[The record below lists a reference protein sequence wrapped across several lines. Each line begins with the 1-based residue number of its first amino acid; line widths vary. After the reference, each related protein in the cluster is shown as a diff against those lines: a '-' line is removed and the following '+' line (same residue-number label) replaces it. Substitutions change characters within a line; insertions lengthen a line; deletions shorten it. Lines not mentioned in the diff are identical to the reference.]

1 MDSAATLGRKDSN
14 SESDLLIKAAE
25 LEKEA
30 VFGRLEEPLIV
41 APYLE
46 ARRGNSHVE
55 RRPVGDLSG
64 EMSDQFSGG
73 TAMEVVYPRC
83 SGLDVHK
90 RFLVACL
97 SVVEPSGKRHKELRQ
112 VSTMT
117 CDILALKEWLKAS
130 GCRQIAME
138 STGVYWK
145 PIFHLLEDSFEIVLV
160 NAQHMKA
167 VPGRKTDVKDAE
179 WIADLLQHGLLKAS
193 FIPGSEQQAVRD
205 LTRTRMRLLQE
216 RTRLINRIQKVLEDA
231 NLKLASVVSD
241 IMGVTGQAILRA
253 LVAGEVDPEQL
264 AQLARGSLVRK
275 TDQLQA
281 ALQGKLTPHHRM
293 QLEELLQLIATLDRS
308 IARFDREVAERLRQ
322 LDALIERIDAV
333 TGLSRRS
340 IEVLFGE
347 LGWDMC
353 HFPDAAHAA
362 SWVGICP
369 GQRETGG
376 KQLSGRTRQGN
387 RWAKTV
393 LIQAAHAA
401 GHTQTYLGEQ
411 YRRIS
416 ARRGSKKAAMAVGH
430 SILVIFYQMVKT
442 GEPYHEK
449 GADYFTTIN
458 KDKIQQRLVRQL
470 ERLGNTVILHPQS
483 ETTPA

>member
-1 MDSAATLGRKDSN
+1 M
-14 SESDLLIKAAE
+14 
-25 LEKEA
+25 
-30 VFGRLEEPLIV
+30 PWC
-41 APYLE
+41 
-46 ARRGNSHVE
+46 
-55 RRPVGDLSG
+55 DLSG
-64 EMSDQFSGG
+64 KASDQFSGG
-73 TAMEVVYPRC
+73 TPMEVIYPRC

-90 RFLVACL
+90 RFVVACL
-97 SVVEPSGKRHKELRQ
+97 SIIEKGQRHKELRQ
-112 VSTMT
+112 ASTMT
-117 CDILALKEWLKAS
+117 SDILALKAWLLAA

-231 NLKLASVVSD
+231 NLKLASVVTD

-253 LVAGEVDPEQL
+253 LVAGQEDPERLAHL
-264 AQLARGSLVRK
+264 AQGSLVRK
-275 TDQLQA
+275 QELLQA
-281 ALQGKLTPHHRM
+281 ALQGKLTLHHRM
-293 QLEELLQLIATLDRS
+293 LLEELLRLIATLDHS
-308 IARFDREVAERLRQ
+308 IARFDREVAERLRRF
-322 LDALIERIDAV
+322 DALIERIDAV
-333 TGLSRRS
+333 TGLSRRN
-340 IEVLFGE
+340 IEVLLGE
-347 LGWDMC
+347 LGWDMS

-369 GQRETGG
+369 GQHETGG
-376 KQLSGRTRQGN
+376 KQQSGRTRQGN

-430 SILVIFYQMVKT
+430 SILVIFYHMVKT

-449 GADYFTTIN
+449 GVDYFTTVD
-458 KDKIQQRLVRQL
+458 KQKIQQRLVRQL
-470 ERLGNTVILHPQS
+470 ERLGNTVILQPKA
-483 ETTPA
+483 ETTFA

>member
-1 MDSAATLGRKDSN
+1 
-14 SESDLLIKAAE
+14 
-25 LEKEA
+25 
-30 VFGRLEEPLIV
+30 
-41 APYLE
+41 
-46 ARRGNSHVE
+46 
-55 RRPVGDLSG
+55 
-64 EMSDQFSGG
+64 
-73 TAMEVVYPRC
+73 MEVVYPRC

-90 RFLVACL
+90 RFVVACL
-97 SVVEPSGKRHKELRQ
+97 SIIENGQRQKELRQ

-117 CDILALKEWLKAS
+117 SDILALKTWLLAS

-193 FIPGSEQQAVRD
+193 FIPGKEQQAVRD
-205 LTRTRMRLLQE
+205 LTRTRMRLIQE
-216 RTRLINRIQKVLEDA
+216 RTRLINRLQKVLEDA
-231 NLKLASVVSD
+231 NIKLASVVSD
-241 IMGVTGQAILRA
+241 LMGMTGQAILRA
-253 LVAGEVDPEQL
+253 LVAGQEDPECLAHL
-264 AQLARGSLVRK
+264 AQGSLIK
-275 TDQLQA
+275 KQSQLQA
-281 ALQGKLTPHHRM
+281 ALEGKLTEHHRM
-293 QLEELLQLIATLDRS
+293 LLEELLLLIATLDRS
-308 IARFDREVAERLRQ
+308 IARFDREIAERLQ
-322 LDALIERIDAV
+322 QFDALISRIDAV

-340 IEVLFGE
+340 IEVLLGE
-347 LGWDMC
+347 LGWDMSR
-353 HFPDAAHAA
+353 FPDAAHAA

-369 GQRETGG
+369 GNHETGG

-416 ARRGSKKAAMAVGH
+416 ARRGAKKAAMAVGH
-430 SILVIFYQMVKT
+430 SILVIFYHMVKT
-442 GEPYHEK
+442 GESYHEK
-449 GADYFTTIN
+449 GVDYFTDVN
-458 KDKIQQRLVRQL
+458 KQKIQQRLVRQL
-470 ERLGNTVILHPQS
+470 ERLGNTVILQPKA
-483 ETTPA
+483 ETTLA

>member
-1 MDSAATLGRKDSN
+1 
-14 SESDLLIKAAE
+14 
-25 LEKEA
+25 
-30 VFGRLEEPLIV
+30 
-41 APYLE
+41 
-46 ARRGNSHVE
+46 
-55 RRPVGDLSG
+55 
-64 EMSDQFSGG
+64 
-73 TAMEVVYPRC
+73 MEVVYPRC

-90 RFLVACL
+90 RFVVACL
-97 SVVEPSGKRHKELRQ
+97 SVIEHGQRHKELRE

-117 CDILALKEWLKAS
+117 SDILTLKAWLQAS

-138 STGVYWK
+138 STGVFWK
-145 PIFHLLEDSFEIVLV
+145 PIYHLLEDSFEIVLV

-193 FIPGSEQQAVRD
+193 FIPSSEQQAVRD

-231 NLKLASVVSD
+231 NIKLASVVSD
-241 IMGVTGQAILRA
+241 LMGVTGQAILRA
-253 LVAGEVDPEQL
+253 LVAGQEDPERL
-264 AQLARGSLVRK
+264 AHLARGSLVK
-275 TDQLQA
+275 KEDQLQA
-281 ALQGKLTPHHRM
+281 ALQGKLTAHHRM
-293 QLEELLQLIATLDRS
+293 QLEELLQLIATLDHS
-308 IARFDREVAERLRQ
+308 IARFDREVAERLCRF
-322 LDALIERIDAV
+322 DPLIERIDAV

-340 IEVLFGE
+340 IEVLLGE
-347 LGWDMC
+347 LGWDMS

-369 GQRETGG
+369 GQHETGG

-401 GHTQTYLGEQ
+401 GRTRTYLGEQ
-411 YRRIS
+411 YRRIR

-430 SILVIFYQMVKT
+430 SILVIFYHMVKS

-449 GADYFTTIN
+449 GVDYFLNVN
-458 KDKIQQRLVRQL
+458 KEKMQQRLVKQL
-470 ERLGNTVILHPQS
+470 ERLGNTVILQPTG
-483 ETTPA
+483 ETTFA